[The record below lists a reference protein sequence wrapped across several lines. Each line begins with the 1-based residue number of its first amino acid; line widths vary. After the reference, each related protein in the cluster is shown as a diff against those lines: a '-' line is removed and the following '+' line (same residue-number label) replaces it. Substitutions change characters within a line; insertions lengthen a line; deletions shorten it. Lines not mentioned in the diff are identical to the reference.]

1 MLVELSIIAGNDY
14 TKKHSRYLREK
25 LGLGARR
32 ADIKQ
37 VAVWIRKH
45 RVIENH
51 QFVAQELASFTFF
64 LFHLVVHVCAVGLH
78 VVC

>member
-37 VAVWIRKH
+37 VAVWIRQH

-64 LFHLVVHVCAVGLH
+64 CSIWSYMYMYVLWD
-78 VVC
+78 